1 MKKLLGLLLLAPG
14 MLAAQSSFDGTW
26 LGKTDTA
33 KFPQKPEQYVL
44 DKSMYRCS
52 TCVPK
57 IDIKAD
63 GQDQRVAGS
72 NYFNTRSVKVVDDHT
87 VEFTDKKDGKTIYT
101 ETDTVSSDGNTL
113 SQKFNDESEAQP
125 VTGELTMKRVGK
137 GPAGSH
143 TLSGSWRAEKID
155 LSKTGLTVTYQATAD
170 GLKMSDLQGNSYDA
184 KFDGKDYPINGDP
197 GQTMVALKKVNA
209 NTIEATYKR
218 NGKVVGVANTTVSSD
233 GKTMHVVFQ
242 DKERNTTTE
251 YDLEKQS

>member
-1 MKKLLGLLLLAPG
+1 MKKLLALLLLAPG

-33 KFPQKPEQYVL
+33 KFPQKPDQYVL
-44 DKSMYRCS
+44 DKGMYRCS

-57 IDIKAD
+57 MDIKAD
-63 GQDQRVAGS
+63 GQDQKVAGS

-113 SQKFNDESEAQP
+113 SQKFNDQSEAQP
-125 VTGELTMKRVGK
+125 VTGELTMKRIGK

-143 TLSGSWRAEKID
+143 VFSGSWRTEKID
-155 LSKTGLTVTYQATAD
+155 LSKTGLTVTYQASSD

-218 NGKVVGVANTTVSSD
+218 NGKVVGVANTMVSSD

>member
-1 MKKLLGLLLLAPG
+1 MKKLLALLLLAPG

-33 KFPQKPEQYVL
+33 KLPNKPEHYVL
-44 DKSMYRCS
+44 DKGMYSCS

-63 GQDQRVAGS
+63 VKDQRVAGS
-72 NYFNTRSVKVVDDHT
+72 NYFNARSVKIVDDHT
-87 VEFTDKKDGKTIYT
+87 IEIPNKKDGKIIDT
-101 ETDTVSSDGNTL
+101 ETDAVSSDGNTL
-113 SQKFNDESEAQP
+113 SQKFNDQSEAQP

-143 TLSGSWRAEKID
+143 ALSGSWHSEKIA
-155 LSKTGLTVTYQATAD
+155 LSENGLTVTYQATAD
-170 GLKMSDLQGNSYDA
+170 ALKMSDPQGESYDA

-209 NTIEATYKR
+209 NPIDATYKR

-233 GKTMHVVFQ
+233 GKTMHVVFH
-242 DKERNTTTE
+242 DKERGTTTE
-251 YDLEKQS
+251 YDLDKRS